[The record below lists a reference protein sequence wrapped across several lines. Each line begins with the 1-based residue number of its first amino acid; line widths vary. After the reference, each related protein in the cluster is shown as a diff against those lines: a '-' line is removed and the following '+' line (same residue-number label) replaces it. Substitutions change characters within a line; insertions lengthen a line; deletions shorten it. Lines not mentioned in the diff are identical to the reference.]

1 MRLADK
7 VAVVTGAGRGIGR
20 AIATTFAAEGAAVVC
35 LDRDAATAGD
45 AAAALRATGARAL
58 ACTADVGVEADVDA
72 ALGRTLAAF
81 GRLDIM
87 VCNAGVGFHRAFVD
101 LRLDDWERVLRVN
114 LTGTFLCAQRAA
126 RVMMEGGGGS
136 IVVMGSTSGQR
147 GAMARTAYGVSKAGV
162 MQLTRIAAVE
172 LAPFGIRVNAIAPG
186 PVRTPLSMSNHTA
199 AQTQSYLDMIPMKR
213 YGEMDEVARVAL
225 FLASEDAAYVTGHV
239 LNVDGG
245 MNEAGLMF
253 DAAELRSYARRG
265 AGEDPR

>member
-1 MRLADK
+1 MRLEGK

-20 AIATTFAAEGAAVVC
+20 AIATTFAAEGAAVTCV
-35 LDRDAATAGD
+35 DRDAATAAD
-45 AAAALRATGARAL
+45 AAATLRASGARAI
-58 ACTADVGVEADVDA
+58 ACTADVGAEAEVDA
-72 ALGRTLAAF
+72 AIARTIDAF
-81 GRLDIM
+81 GQVDIM
-87 VCNAGVGFHRAFVD
+87 VCNAGVGFHRAFLD
-101 LRLDDWERVLRVN
+101 LRLEDWERVLRVN

-126 RVMMEGGGGS
+126 RAMTSRGS
-136 IVVMGSTSGQR
+136 GNIIVMGSTSGQR

-172 LAPFGIRVNAIAPG
+172 LAPHGIRVNAIAPG

-213 YGEMDEVARVAL
+213 YGEMDEIARVAL
-225 FLASEDAAYVTGHV
+225 FLASEDAAYVSGHV

-253 DAAELRSYARRG
+253 DDAELRSYANRG
-265 AGEDPR
+265 AGQDPR